1 MADVKKLSKCYLR
14 QGIML
19 VAGMFFISLIIMRVW
34 NLYEILNPLIIS
46 IIFSLMIVFAEAI
59 IWRRV
64 AKKNPEGLTGFY
76 TAVSGFRMLLA
87 LGIMLVYYIIM
98 GSETM
103 MTFFLVFVAFY
114 FVLLVH
120 HAIYLPRYPVNPD
133 CSEYVYG

>member
-1 MADVKKLSKCYLR
+1 
-14 QGIML
+14 
-19 VAGMFFISLIIMRVW
+19 
-34 NLYEILNPLIIS
+34 
-46 IIFSLMIVFAEAI
+46 MIVFAEAV

-64 AKKNPEGLTGFY
+64 AEKNPEGLTGFY

-87 LGIMLVYYIIM
+87 LGTMLVYYIIM

-120 HAIYLPRYPVNPD
+120 HAIYFAKV
-133 CSEYVYG
+133 SGKS

>member
-64 AKKNPEGLTGFY
+64 AEKNPEGLTGFY

-87 LGIMLVYYIIM
+87 LGTMLVYYIIM
-98 GSETM
+98 GIETM

-120 HAIYLPRYPVNPD
+120 HAIYFARV
-133 CSEYVYG
+133 SGKS

>member
-1 MADVKKLSKCYLR
+1 
-14 QGIML
+14 ML

-46 IIFSLMIVFAEAI
+46 IIFSLMIVFAEAM
-59 IWRRV
+59 IWRRI
-64 AKKNPEGLTGFY
+64 AEKNPEGLTGFY

-87 LGIMLVYYIIM
+87 LGTMLVYYIIM

-103 MTFFLVFVAFY
+103 MTFSWYLWLFISCCLFITQY
-114 FVLLVH
+114 
-120 HAIYLPRYPVNPD
+120 ILPRYPVNPD